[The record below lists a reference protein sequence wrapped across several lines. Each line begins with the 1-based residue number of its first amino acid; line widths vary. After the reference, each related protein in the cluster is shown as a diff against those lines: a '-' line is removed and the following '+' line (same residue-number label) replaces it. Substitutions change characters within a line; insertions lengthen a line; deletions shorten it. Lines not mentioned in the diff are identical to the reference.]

1 MLKEVSYPPH
11 RRYKSRTQWEPV
23 GFFSECLCNATQFD
37 LMLGFFSS
45 SAINVLADG
54 FASFL
59 YNGGRMRLII
69 NDILTEQDKT
79 AFANGTLD
87 NLPFFDLDDLE
98 KLKST
103 LSERDTHF
111 FECLSWLIKNDR
123 LEVKIV
129 APKEGIGISHTKTGV
144 FGDGEDY
151 VAFDGSCNFS
161 RTALVDNIESLT
173 VSCEWDGNIETEKA
187 RDIKDDFETVFNGKD
202 ESVVYMTTEQVRTQ
216 LKDGF
221 KDKSLTALLE
231 DEYKLIERHAKEKDL
246 PSSVKRALEKAR
258 QRVSVAIDKLKEEK
272 KEKREAVITQEIEPC
287 FPYPT
292 GPRDYQNQAFE
303 NWKANNQ
310 KGLFAMATGTGKTIT
325 SLNCLLEIYKRNGY
339 YKAIILVPTIT
350 LVNQWEKECGKF
362 HFSNVIKV
370 YSKNSEWRS
379 RIERLQMAEEY
390 KKAKE
395 SSQNFIIISTYASF
409 TRGNVFDILNGFE
422 KSKVLLIADEAH
434 NMGSP
439 TIMKRIGDIKY
450 LRRIGLSATPERQF
464 DDDTNRKLFRFFG
477 AEKQYT
483 YEYSMEEAIK
493 NGVLCRYFY
502 YPHLV
507 RLTDDEFEKYV
518 ELSLKISK
526 YFNFNTNSFENKD
539 DILMSMLLARKR
551 IVHKAA
557 NKLTAFNQI
566 INERYQKKGNLKYS
580 LVYVPEGTKPDYI
593 ADSDVFDSTD
603 QVADDTVSDRLID
616 DYTES
621 VMKLDK
627 YITVKKFVSGQ
638 KDRDKVLSDF
648 ASGKLQVLTS
658 MKCLDEG
665 VDVPRSE
672 LAIFC
677 ASTGNPRQF
686 IQRRGRILRKHP
698 DKFMAEIHDLV
709 VAPEVNPG
717 SDSFRMER
725 ALLKGELMRVKNFS
739 LLSENPSFSQIELKS
754 VMEHYGLNM
763 YNNDHII

>member
-1 MLKEVSYPPH
+1 
-11 RRYKSRTQWEPV
+11 
-23 GFFSECLCNATQFD
+23 
-37 LMLGFFSS
+37 
-45 SAINVLADG
+45 
-54 FASFL
+54 
-59 YNGGRMRLII
+59 MRLII
-69 NDILTEQDKT
+69 NDILTEQDKV
-79 AFANGTLD
+79 AFANGSLD
-87 NLPFFDLDDLE
+87 NLPFFDITNLE

-103 LSERDTHF
+103 LSERDAHF

-151 VAFDGSCNFS
+151 VVFDGSCNFS

-173 VSCEWDGNIETEKA
+173 VSCEWDGSIEAEKA
-187 RDIKDDFETVFNGKD
+187 KDIKDDFEIVFNGKD
-202 ESVVYMTTEQVRTQ
+202 ETVVYMTTEQVRTQ
-216 LKDGF
+216 LVDSF
-221 KDKSLTALLE
+221 KDKSLTTLLE
-231 DEYKLIERHAKEKDL
+231 DEYKLIERHAKESDL
-246 PSSVKRALEKAR
+246 PSSVKHALEKAK
-258 QRVSVAIDKLKEEK
+258 QRVSAAIDKLKEEK
-272 KEKREAVITQEIEPC
+272 KEKIEDVITQEIEPC

-292 GPRDYQNQAFE
+292 GPRDYQKRAFE
-303 NWKANNQ
+303 NWKNNNQ
-310 KGLFAMATGTGKTIT
+310 RGLFAMATGTGKTIT

-339 YKAIILVPTIT
+339 YKAIVLVPTIT
-350 LVNQWEKECGKF
+350 LVNQWVQECEKF

-370 YSKNSEWRS
+370 YSKNTEWRS

-409 TRGNVFDILNGFE
+409 TRGNVFDILNDFE

-439 TIMKRIGDIKY
+439 SIMKRIGDIKY

-464 DDDTNRKLFRFFG
+464 DDDTNKKLFRFFG

-483 YEYSMEEAIK
+483 YEYSMEEAIE

-507 RLTDDEFEKYV
+507 RLTDDEFQKYV

-580 LVYVPEGTKPDYI
+580 LVYVPEGTKPDYV
-593 ADSDVFDSTD
+593 ADSDIFDSTD
-603 QVADDTVSDRLID
+603 QVSDDVVSDHLID
-616 DYTES
+616 DYTEA

-627 YITVKKFVSGQ
+627 FITVKKFVSGQ
-638 KDRDKVLSDF
+638 KDRDKVLGDF

-686 IQRRGRILRKHP
+686 VQRRGRILRKHK

-739 LLSENPSFSQIELKS
+739 LLSENPSFSQMELKS
-754 VMEHYGLNM
+754 VMEHYGMNM
-763 YNNDHII
+763 YNNDHIV

>member
-1 MLKEVSYPPH
+1 MLKQVSYPLH
-11 RRYKSRTQWEPV
+11 RRFKSRTEWEPI

-54 FASFL
+54 FAAFL
-59 YNGGRMRLII
+59 YNGGQMRLII
-69 NDILTEQDKT
+69 NDILTEQDKA

-87 NLPFFDLDDLE
+87 TLPFFDLGDLE

-103 LSERDTHF
+103 LSERDAHF
-111 FECLSWLIKNDR
+111 FECLSWLIRNDR
-123 LEVKIV
+123 LEIKIV

-144 FGDGEDY
+144 FGDGADY

-173 VSCEWDGNIETEKA
+173 VSCEWDGNIEAEKA
-187 RDIKDDFETVFNGKD
+187 KDIKEDFETVFNGKD
-202 ESVVYMTTEQVRTQ
+202 DTVVYKTTEQVRTQ
-216 LKDGF
+216 IADGF

-231 DEYKLIERHAKEKDL
+231 DEYKLIERHTKEKDL
-246 PSSVKRALEKAR
+246 PSSVKHALEKAR
-258 QRVSVAIDKLKEEK
+258 QRVSAAIDKLKEEK
-272 KEKREAVITQEIEPC
+272 QEKREVVITQEIEPC

-350 LVNQWEKECGKF
+350 LVNQWEQECEKF

-379 RIERLQMAEEY
+379 KIERLLMAEEY

-439 TIMKRIGDIKY
+439 TIMKRLGDIKY

-464 DDDTNRKLFRFFG
+464 DDETNRKLFRFFG

-483 YEYSMEEAIK
+483 YEYSMEEAIE

-502 YPHLV
+502 YPHLI
-507 RLTDDEFEKYV
+507 RLTDDEFQKYV

-603 QVADDTVSDRLID
+603 QVADDIVSDRLID
-616 DYTES
+616 DYTEA

-627 YITVKKFVSGQ
+627 FITVKKFVSGQ

-648 ASGKLQVLTS
+648 ALGKLQVLTS

-709 VAPEVNPG
+709 VAPEMNPG

-739 LLSENPSFSQIELKS
+739 MLSENPSYSQLEFKS

-763 YNNDHII
+763 YNNDHIV

>member
-1 MLKEVSYPPH
+1 
-11 RRYKSRTQWEPV
+11 
-23 GFFSECLCNATQFD
+23 
-37 LMLGFFSS
+37 
-45 SAINVLADG
+45 
-54 FASFL
+54 
-59 YNGGRMRLII
+59 MRLII
-69 NDILTEQDKT
+69 NDILTEQDKA

-87 NLPFFDLDDLE
+87 TLPFFDLTDLE

-103 LSERDTHF
+103 LSERDAHF

-173 VSCEWDGNIETEKA
+173 VSCEWDGSIETEKA
-187 RDIKDDFETVFNGKD
+187 RDIKEDFEKVFNGKD
-202 ESVVYMTTEQVRTQ
+202 ETVVYMMTEQVRTQ
-216 LKDGF
+216 LIDGF
-221 KDKSLTALLE
+221 KDKSLTTLLE
-231 DEYKLIERHAKEKDL
+231 DEYKLIERHAKESDL
-246 PSSVKRALEKAR
+246 PSSVKHALEKAK
-258 QRVSVAIDKLKEEK
+258 QRVSAAIDKLKEEK
-272 KEKREAVITQEIEPC
+272 IEKREDVITQVIEPC

-292 GPRDYQNQAFE
+292 GPRDYQKQAFE
-303 NWKANNQ
+303 NWKNNNQ

-350 LVNQWEKECGKF
+350 LVNQWEQECEKF

-370 YSKNSEWRS
+370 YSKNSEWHS

-395 SSQNFIIISTYASF
+395 PSRNFIIISTYASF
-409 TRGNVFDILNGFE
+409 TRSNVFDILNGFE

-464 DDDTNRKLFRFFG
+464 DDDTNRKLFKFFG

-483 YEYSMEEAIK
+483 YEYSMEEAIE

-507 RLTDDEFEKYV
+507 RLTDDEFQKYV

-526 YFNFNTNSFENKD
+526 YFNFNTNSFDKKD

-593 ADSDVFDSTD
+593 ADSDIFDSTD
-603 QVADDTVSDRLID
+603 QVADDIVSDHLID
-616 DYTES
+616 DYTEA

-638 KDRDKVLSDF
+638 KDRDKILSDF

-686 IQRRGRILRKHP
+686 IQRRGRILRKHK

-763 YNNDHII
+763 YNNDHIV